1 MSLWEKLNTMQPA
14 NNILSSS
21 GKVGLALGSGS
32 ARGWSHIGVIRAL
45 EEAGVTVDYIAGTS
59 IGALVGAV
67 YASGRIDLLE
77 DAVQQFSRKVI
88 LSLSDPVLPSS
99 GLIDG
104 VKIAD
109 FVHNYVLD
117 MPIEEL
123 PLPLAIIATDLNT
136 GDEVVLKDGNIVEA
150 IRASISL
157 PGIFKPVRKGDYLLV
172 DGGLVNPVPVRTV
185 REMGA
190 DFVIAIDLNCDLVQ
204 MKHNGLTP
212 PDEIKD
218 IQIVEQELQQISRN
232 GTTNL
237 LREKLRDINLVTT
250 GKIKQWMTRDP
261 QPNIIEVLMTSIK
274 IMESQITTVNL
285 RSDPPDLLIQPMLG
299 HINFME
305 FHRAEEIIA
314 EGYRAA
320 KSQLA
325 CSKDK
330 AGPYFTRETSEIEN

>member
-1 MSLWEKLNTMQPA
+1 MSPWEKLNTMQPA

-21 GKVGLALGSGS
+21 SKVGLALGSGS

-88 LSLSDPVLPSS
+88 LSLSDPVLPKS

-104 VKIAD
+104 VNIAE
-109 FVHNYVLD
+109 FVHKYVLD
-117 MPIEEL
+117 KPIEEL

-136 GDEVVLKDGNIVEA
+136 GDEIVLKEGNVVEA

-157 PGIFKPVRKGDYLLV
+157 PGIFKPVRRGDYLLV

-190 DFVIAIDLNCDLVQ
+190 DFVIAVDLNCDLVQ
-204 MKHNGLTP
+204 RKHNRLTP
-212 PDEIKD
+212 PDNIKD
-218 IQIVEQELQQISRN
+218 TQIVEQELHPISGNR
-232 GTTNL
+232 TTL
-237 LREKLRDINLVTT
+237 LGEKLRDINLATT

-274 IMESQITTVNL
+274 IMESQITTANL
-285 RSDPPDLLIQPMLG
+285 RSDPPDVLIQPKLG
-299 HINFME
+299 HINFMK
-305 FHRAEEIIA
+305 FHRADEIII

-320 KSQLA
+320 NTQLA
-325 CSKDK
+325 CSKNK
-330 AGPYFTRETSEIEN
+330 ADPYITRETSETEN

>member
-1 MSLWEKLNTMQPA
+1 MQCIDNNLN
-14 NNILSSS
+14 LS

-45 EEAGVTVDYIAGTS
+45 EEEGITVDYIAGTS

-77 DAVQQFSRKVI
+77 DAVQQFSRKHI
-88 LSLSDPVLPSS
+88 LSLSDPVLPKS

-109 FVHNYVLD
+109 FIHQYVLD
-117 MPIEEL
+117 MPIERL
-123 PLPLAIIATDLNT
+123 PIPLAIIATDLNT
-136 GDEVVLKDGNIVEA
+136 GDEVILKEGNIVEA

-157 PGIFKPVRKGDYLLV
+157 PGIFKPVRKDDYLLV

-190 DFVIAIDLNCDLVQ
+190 DLVIAVDLNCDIVQ
-204 MKHNGLTP
+204 RKHEGLTP
-212 PDEIKD
+212 PDGSKD
-218 IQIVEQELQQISRN
+218 IQMVEQEERSIAGNKTTSLLN
-232 GTTNL
+232 G
-237 LREKLRDINLVTT
+237 KLRDINLVAT

-285 RSDPPDLLIQPMLG
+285 RSDLPDVLIQPRLG

-320 KSQLA
+320 NSQLA
-325 CSKDK
+325 TWQEKSNK
-330 AGPYFTRETSEIEN
+330 

>member
-1 MSLWEKLNTMQPA
+1 MQPS

-88 LSLSDPVLPSS
+88 LSLSDPVLPKS

-109 FVHNYVLD
+109 LVHKYVLD
-117 MPIEEL
+117 RPIEEL

-136 GDEVVLKDGNIVEA
+136 GNEVVLKDGNIVEA

-157 PGIFKPVRKGDYLLV
+157 PGIFKPVRRGDYLLV

-190 DFVIAIDLNCDLVQ
+190 DFVIAVDLNYDLVQ
-204 MKHNGLTP
+204 RKHNVLTP
-212 PDEIKD
+212 PDDIKD
-218 IQIVEQELQQISRN
+218 TQIIEQELHPILGNR
-232 GTTNL
+232 TTTL
-237 LREKLRDINLVTT
+237 LSEKLRDINLATT
-250 GKIKQWMTRDP
+250 EKVKRWMTRNP

-274 IMESQITTVNL
+274 IMESQITSVNL
-285 RSDPPDLLIQPMLG
+285 RSDPPDVLIQPKLG

-305 FHRAEEIIA
+305 FHRAETIIA

-320 KSQLA
+320 GSQIA
-325 CSKDK
+325 FWKDK
-330 AGPYFTRETSEIEN
+330 DKVGL

>member
-1 MSLWEKLNTMQPA
+1 MQCA
-14 NNILSSS
+14 NNNLNSS

-88 LSLSDPVLPSS
+88 LSLSDPILPKS

-109 FVHNYVLD
+109 FVHKYVLD
-117 MPIEEL
+117 RPIEKL

-136 GDEVVLKDGNIVEA
+136 GDEVVLKEGNIVEA

-172 DGGLVNPVPVRTV
+172 DGGLINPVPVRTV
-185 REMGA
+185 RDMGA
-190 DFVIAIDLNCDLVQ
+190 DFVIAVDLNCDLVQ
-204 MKHNGLTP
+204 RKPNGSTP
-212 PDEIKD
+212 PDDIKD
-218 IQIVEQELQQISRN
+218 TQIVEQQLHPISGNR
-232 GTTNL
+232 TTAL
-237 LREKLRDINLVTT
+237 LGEKLRDINLATT
-250 GKIKQWMTRDP
+250 RKIKQWMTRDP

-274 IMESQITTVNL
+274 IMESQITNVNL
-285 RSDPPDLLIQPMLG
+285 RSDPPDLLIQPKLG

-320 KSQLA
+320 NSQLA
-325 CSKDK
+325 CWKDT
-330 AGPYFTRETSEIEN
+330 ADP

>member
-1 MSLWEKLNTMQPA
+1 MQCIDNNLNSP
-14 NNILSSS
+14 

-77 DAVQQFSRKVI
+77 YEVQQFSRKHI
-88 LSLSDPVLPSS
+88 LSLSDPVLPKS

-109 FVHNYVLD
+109 FIHQYVLD
-117 MPIEEL
+117 MPIERL
-123 PLPLAIIATDLNT
+123 PIPLAIIATDLNT
-136 GDEVVLKDGNIVEA
+136 GEEVVLREGNIIEA

-185 REMGA
+185 RDMGA
-190 DFVIAIDLNCDLVQ
+190 DFVIAVDLNCDLVQ
-204 MKHNGLTP
+204 RKQDGLTP
-212 PDEIKD
+212 PDDSKD
-218 IQIVEQELQQISRN
+218 IQMVEQEVYSISESRP
-232 GTTNL
+232 TSL
-237 LREKLRDINLVTT
+237 LSEKLRDINLAAT
-250 GKIKQWMTRDP
+250 GKIKQWITRDP

-285 RSDPPDLLIQPMLG
+285 RSDPPDVLIQPRLG

-320 KSQLA
+320 SSQLA
-325 CSKDK
+325 CWQEKS
-330 AGPYFTRETSEIEN
+330 GE

>member
-1 MSLWEKLNTMQPA
+1 MQRVDNNLN
-14 NNILSSS
+14 SH

-77 DAVQQFSRKVI
+77 DAVQQFSRKII
-88 LSLSDPVLPSS
+88 LSLSDPVLPKS

-109 FVHNYVLD
+109 FIHKYVLD
-117 MPIEEL
+117 EPIERL

-136 GDEVVLKDGNIVEA
+136 GDEVVLKEGNTIEA

-157 PGIFKPVRKGDYLLV
+157 PGIFKPVRKDNYLLV

-190 DFVIAIDLNCDLVQ
+190 DFVIAVDLNFDLVQ
-204 MKHNGLTP
+204 RKRNGLKP
-212 PDEIKD
+212 PDGSRD
-218 IQIVEQELQQISRN
+218 TQIGEQEVHAISGNR
-232 GTTNL
+232 TTTL
-237 LREKLRDINLVTT
+237 LSEKLRDINLAAT
-250 GKIKQWMTRDP
+250 GKIKQFMAGDS
-261 QPNIIEVLMTSIK
+261 QPTIIEVLMTSIK
-274 IMESQITTVNL
+274 IMESQITSVNL
-285 RSDPPDLLIQPMLG
+285 RSDPPDVLIQPRLG

-305 FHRAEEIIA
+305 FHRAKEIIA

-320 KSQLA
+320 SSQLA
-325 CSKDK
+325 C
-330 AGPYFTRETSEIEN
+330 RQE

>member
-1 MSLWEKLNTMQPA
+1 MQPA

-77 DAVQQFSRKVI
+77 DAVQQFSRKII
-88 LSLSDPVLPSS
+88 LSLSDPVLPKS

-104 VKIAD
+104 VNIAE
-109 FVHNYVLD
+109 FVHKYVLD
-117 MPIEEL
+117 KPIEEL

-136 GDEVVLKDGNIVEA
+136 GDEIVLKEGNIVEA

-157 PGIFKPVRKGDYLLV
+157 PGIFKPVRRGDYLLV

-190 DFVIAIDLNCDLVQ
+190 DFVIAVDLNCDLVQ
-204 MKHNGLTP
+204 RKHNGLTP
-212 PDEIKD
+212 PDNIKD
-218 IQIVEQELQQISRN
+218 TQIVEQELHPISGNR
-232 GTTNL
+232 TTL
-237 LREKLRDINLVTT
+237 LGEKLRDINLATT

-274 IMESQITTVNL
+274 IMESQITTANL
-285 RSDPPDLLIQPMLG
+285 RSDPPDVLIQPKLG
-299 HINFME
+299 HINFMK
-305 FHRAEEIIA
+305 FHRADEIII

-320 KSQLA
+320 NTQLA
-325 CSKDK
+325 CPKNK
-330 AGPYFTRETSEIEN
+330 ADPYITRETSETEN

>member
-1 MSLWEKLNTMQPA
+1 MQCIDNNLNSP
-14 NNILSSS
+14 

-77 DAVQQFSRKVI
+77 DEVQQFSRKHI
-88 LSLSDPVLPSS
+88 LSLSDPVLPKS

-109 FVHNYVLD
+109 FIHQYVLD
-117 MPIEEL
+117 MPIERL
-123 PLPLAIIATDLNT
+123 PIPLAIIATDLNT
-136 GDEVVLKDGNIVEA
+136 GEEVVLREGNIIEA

-185 REMGA
+185 RDMGA
-190 DFVIAIDLNCDLVQ
+190 DFVIAVDLNCDLVQ
-204 MKHNGLTP
+204 RKQDGLTP
-212 PDEIKD
+212 PDDSKD
-218 IQIVEQELQQISRN
+218 IQIVEQEVHSIFGSR
-232 GTTNL
+232 TTTL
-237 LREKLRDINLVTT
+237 LSEKLRDINLAAT
-250 GKIKQWMTRDP
+250 GKIKQWITRDP

-285 RSDPPDLLIQPMLG
+285 RSDPPDVLIQPRLG

-320 KSQLA
+320 SSQLA
-325 CSKDK
+325 CWQEKS
-330 AGPYFTRETSEIEN
+330 GE

>member
-1 MSLWEKLNTMQPA
+1 MQFVNNNLNSP
-14 NNILSSS
+14 

-45 EEAGVTVDYIAGTS
+45 EEAGITVDYIAGTS

-77 DAVQQFSRKVI
+77 AAVQQFSRKHI
-88 LSLSDPVLPSS
+88 LSLSDPVLPKS

-109 FVHNYVLD
+109 FVHKYVLNK
-117 MPIEEL
+117 PIEKL

-136 GDEVVLKDGNIVEA
+136 GDEVVLKAGNIVEA

-190 DFVIAIDLNCDLVQ
+190 DFVIAVDLNCDIVQ
-204 MKHNGLTP
+204 RKHDRLTP
-212 PDEIKD
+212 RDGSKD
-218 IQIVEQELQQISRN
+218 IQMVEQEVHSISGNR
-232 GTTNL
+232 TTTL
-237 LREKLRDINLVTT
+237 LNEKLREINLAAA
-250 GKIKQWMTRDP
+250 GRIKQWMARDP

-285 RSDPPDLLIQPMLG
+285 RSDPPDMLIQPKLG

-320 KSQLA
+320 SSQLA
-325 CSKDK
+325 CWQEKNSK
-330 AGPYFTRETSEIEN
+330 